1 MAIQTHPKMLDEILD
16 IVNSSTDVP
25 TALRGAMLVPYFKNY
40 MLLAV
45 SDKWTTLDIDTVEF
59 KNYGYHRSMAGALL
73 LNRQSWKIVESIL
86 MMPSVKQTTKANQFK
101 ALSEMLYEGES
112 KILSAILVKDLT
124 TLYPNITH
132 DILVEVINDIK

>member
-1 MAIQTHPKMLDEILD
+1 MAIHTHPKMLDEILD
-16 IVNSSTDVP
+16 IVNSSVDVP
-25 TALRGAMLVPYFKNY
+25 AALRGAMLVPYFKDY
-40 MLLAV
+40 MLLTV
-45 SDKWTTLDIDTVEF
+45 SDKWTTLDIGTVEF

-86 MMPSVKQTTKANQFK
+86 MIPSVKQTTKANQFK
-101 ALSEMLYEGES
+101 ALSEMLYEDES

-132 DILVEVINDIK
+132 DMLVEVIDDIK